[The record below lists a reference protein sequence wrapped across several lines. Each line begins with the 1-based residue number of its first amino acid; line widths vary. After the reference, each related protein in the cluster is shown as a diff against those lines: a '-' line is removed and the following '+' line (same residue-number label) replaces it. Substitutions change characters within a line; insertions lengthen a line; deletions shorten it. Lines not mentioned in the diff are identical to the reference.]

1 MRKLFEKNPF
11 IEKVNA
17 GKAPVGFFNYLR
29 DTAVLDI
36 AGTVGFD
43 FVVIDNEHTG
53 MERETTE
60 KLILAAELNQV
71 VPFVRV
77 PELIPYLMRN
87 YMEMGARGILVPH
100 IRSGA
105 ECGAGSSPLSA
116 LWQCQLLQIKPC
128 RRI

>member
-1 MRKLFEKNPF
+1 M
-11 IEKVNA
+11 
-17 GKAPVGFFNYLR
+17 
-29 DTAVLDI
+29 LDI

-87 YMEMGARGILVPH
+87 YMEMGAAVSWCLISAAERNAGRRRKLSV
-100 IRSGA
+100 IRLMAMPVAADQTMQTDLRQRTG
-105 ECGAGSSPLSA
+105 
-116 LWQCQLLQIKPC
+116 
-128 RRI
+128 